1 MKNHFISLF
10 ESHNLRKTI
19 ILLIV
24 ATLLIS
30 VSLIIGT
37 TDNLPMI
44 AMLLAGMIFF
54 CFTILHPW
62 KKAGNFAKL
71 AAIGA
76 TILIIDFI
84 LPFINERFAMGVG
97 FICLV
102 CIITGIIGIFTRLK
116 TWSRLPYTAS
126 VLSLLALGILTV
138 TVSSPPF
145 KTVLLQ
151 GSDLVLIGIQL
162 LITILL
168 FVTGLKNNKGSFPGK
183 AILLF
188 SVIVLFVLCVGAFY
202 ISTWEFEEIAKGFTN
217 IMIRIY
223 AGIILVA
230 AALALYACK

>member
-19 ILLIV
+19 TLLII
-24 ATLLIS
+24 AILLIS

-37 TDNLPMI
+37 TDNFPMI
-44 AMLLAGMIFF
+44 AMLFAGMIFL

-76 TILIIDFI
+76 VILIIDFI
-84 LPFINERFAMGVG
+84 LPFISEDDAMSVG
-97 FICLV
+97 FVCLV
-102 CIITGIIGIFTRLK
+102 CIITGIIGIFTRIK
-116 TWSRLPYTAS
+116 TWNRLPYASSALS
-126 VLSLLALGILTV
+126 VLALLVLTP
-138 TVSSPPF
+138 TITGPPMKSVF
-145 KTVLLQ
+145 SQ

-188 SVIVLFVLCVGAFY
+188 SVIVLFVLCVGAIY

-217 IMIRIY
+217 IMIRVY
-223 AGIILVA
+223 AGVNLVV

>member
-10 ESHNLRKTI
+10 ESHHLKKTI
-19 ILLIV
+19 ILLII

-44 AMLLAGMIFF
+44 AMLLTGMIFL
-54 CFTILHPW
+54 CFSIVHPW

-71 AAIGA
+71 AVIGA
-76 TILIIDFI
+76 AILIIDFI
-84 LPFINERFAMGVG
+84 WPFISEGVAMSVG
-97 FICLV
+97 FVCLV
-102 CIITGIIGIFTRLK
+102 CIITGIIGIFTRIK
-116 TWSRLPYTAS
+116 TWNRLPYAAS
-126 VLSLLALGILTV
+126 ALSLLALGVLTV
-138 TVSSPPF
+138 TVFSPPF

-151 GSDLVLIGIQL
+151 RSDLVLIGIQL

-168 FVTGLKNNKGSFPGK
+168 FVSGLKNNKDSFPGK

-223 AGIILVA
+223 AGMILVA